1 MPPQVDT
8 VEGLFYKE
16 PYLVFLGEIDVEY
29 AGGRYAHGY
38 SVLNT
43 ETGVVEF
50 SSPSLPDCISL
61 ACQSSAALIFFS
73 DKGTSGVDTSYL
85 EDEETVH

>member
-1 MPPQVDT
+1 MNKPVEI
-8 VEGLFYKE
+8 EGLFWKD

-29 AGGRYAHGY
+29 AGGRYEWGY
-38 SVLNT
+38 SVLNS

-50 SSPSLPDCISL
+50 NSPSLPDCISV
-61 ACQSSAALIFFS
+61 ACQSSAALTFFS
-73 DKGTSGVDTSYL
+73 DNKAPDIDTSGL